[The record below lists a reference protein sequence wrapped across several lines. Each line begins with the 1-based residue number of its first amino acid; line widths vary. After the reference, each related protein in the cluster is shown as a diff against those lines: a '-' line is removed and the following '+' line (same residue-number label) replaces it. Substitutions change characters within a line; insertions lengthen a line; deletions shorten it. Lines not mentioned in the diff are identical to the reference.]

1 MSKVI
6 GVMKCKDS
14 SVPDFMVTT
23 MRLVDDNEGYV
34 GIKDDGEEYHVYCQY
49 WDFEPVAVGEWRYPK
64 GSEKD
69 FGGVSS
75 HFRFLVMID
84 DRTYYLPSLPG
95 NGVEYLSVLG
105 GVGVFGNA
113 IVGRPYQVIAQREP
127 VTTADVEVVKYDP
140 TKVDIESLVTER
152 GNRYG
157 KFSDGAKIMRALKS
171 VMHNTDGWSRLTDSQ
186 REALDMIQHKIG
198 RILNGDPNYDDN
210 WKDIAGYSKL
220 IADELNGDVK

>member
-23 MRLVDDNEGYV
+23 MRLVDDNEGYA
-34 GIKDDGEEYHVYCQY
+34 GIKDDGEEYHVYREY
-49 WDFEPVAVGEWRYPK
+49 WDFKPLTECTLQNGAVFDEPIGMQINEFK
-64 GSEKD
+64 CSQQ
-69 FGGVSS
+69 
-75 HFRFLVMID
+75 
-84 DRTYYLPSLPG
+84 SLNASDSDANI
-95 NGVEYLSVLG
+95 NGIPL
-105 GVGVFGNA
+105 NK
-113 IVGRPYQVIAQREP
+113 I
-127 VTTADVEVVKYDP
+127 TATDVEVVKYDP
-140 TKVDIESLVTER
+140 TKLDIESLVTER

-157 KFSDGAKIMRALKS
+157 KFADGAKIMRSLKA

-198 RILNGDPNYDDN
+198 RILNGDPAYDDN

-220 IADELNGDVK
+220 IADELNGDIK